1 VVSNSEYLDFALDAA
16 WQAGRLT
23 LAHFQT
29 GIAVDRKADDTPVTL
44 ADRGAEQLLRQLI
57 AARFPSHAVVGE
69 EFGADERDSDH
80 RWIIDPIDG
89 TQSFIRGVPL
99 YGVLLGLEIAG
110 EMVAGVVHLPALGEI
125 AGAAR
130 GTGCRWNGRAARVSD
145 TRHLSDA
152 LLAYTDLG
160 TLHHHPAGIWP
171 RLEQATRLR
180 RGWSDCYGYVL
191 VATGR
196 AEIMLDAEVK
206 PWDCAPL
213 LPLLEEAGGRF
224 TDWNGV
230 ARIDGG
236 NAVATNGRLHAAVL
250 DILQSRS

>member
-1 VVSNSEYLDFALDAA
+1 MISNAEYLDFALDAA

-29 GIAVDRKADDTPVTL
+29 GVAVDRKADDTPVTL
-44 ADRGAEQLLRQLI
+44 ADRGAEQLLRRLI
-57 AARFPSHAVVGE
+57 AARFPSHGVVGE
-69 EFGADERDSDH
+69 EFGASERDSDH

-110 EMVAGVVHLPALGEI
+110 EMVAGVVNLPALGEI

-130 GTGCRWNGRAARVSD
+130 GQGCRWNGRAARVSP
-145 TRHLSDA
+145 TRQLSDA

-160 TLHHHPAGIWP
+160 SLMHHPTGVWP
-171 RLEQATRLR
+171 RLERATRLR

-206 PWDCAPL
+206 PWDCAAL
-213 LPLLEEAGGRF
+213 VPLLEEAGGRF
-224 TDWNGV
+224 TDWAGQ

-236 NAVATNGRLHAAVL
+236 NAVATNGHVHEAVL
-250 DILQSRS
+250 DILQGRG